1 MDFKGADILSTGQ
14 FSQEDILRVLKLA
27 AKLDKAWAEGKSL
40 DHLLHGKLMA
50 TIFFEPSTRTRFSHE
65 TAMLRLGGSVMS
77 NPDMLSLSSYKK
89 QETLHDTGK
98 MVGTFADV
106 VVMRHPEA
114 HSVEKLAAGTN
125 TPVINAGDGPN
136 EHPTQGLLDLYTIW
150 KNKGHLF
157 DGLNIGMVGDLKYG
171 RVPHSQCDLLKHFDV
186 RFTFVAPQG
195 LAMPREIVEEL
206 KRAGR
211 EVIETENFDEAIA
224 DMDVISM
231 TRVQEERFIDKNE
244 YLKYKGVYI
253 LDSALMEKAKK
264 EAIVLH
270 PLPRVDE
277 ITAEIDLDPRA
288 KYFEQ
293 VHNGVVVRMA
303 LLLLILGKDSEVNF

>member
-14 FSQEDILRVLKLA
+14 FSQEDILNILKLA
-27 AKLDKAWAEGKSL
+27 SKLDKAMASGVRL
-40 DHLLHGKLMA
+40 DTLLHGKLMA

-65 TAMLRLGGSVMS
+65 TAMLRLGGSVIS
-77 NPDMLSLSSYKK
+77 NPDMISLSSYKK
-89 QETLHDTGK
+89 QETLEDTGK

-106 VVMRHPEA
+106 VVMRHPEP
-114 HSVEKLAAGTN
+114 HSVAKLANGTD

-150 KNKGHLF
+150 KNKGELF
-157 DGLNIGMVGDLKYG
+157 DGLNIGMVGDLKFG

-186 RFTFVAPQG
+186 RFTFVAPKD

-206 KRAGR
+206 KKAGR
-211 EVIETENFDEAIA
+211 EVVETENLEEVIGE
-224 DMDVISM
+224 MDVISM
-231 TRVQEERFIDKNE
+231 TRVQEERFEDKNE

-253 LDSALMEKAKK
+253 LNAELMKQAKK
-264 EAIVLH
+264 DAIVLH

-277 ITAEIDLDPRA
+277 IHADVDADPRA

-293 VHNGVVVRMA
+293 VHNGVIVRMA
-303 LLLLILGKDSEVNF
+303 LLLLLMGKDTEITF

>member
-1 MDFKGADILSTGQ
+1 MDFKGTDIISTRQ
-14 FSQEDILRVLKLA
+14 FAQEDVLRVLALA
-27 AKLDKAWAEGKSL
+27 GKIDKAMAEGKSL
-40 DHLLHGKLMA
+40 DHLLRGKIMA

-65 TAMLRLGGSVMS
+65 TAMLRLGGSVIS

-89 QETLHDTGK
+89 QETLQDTGR

-106 VVMRHPEA
+106 IVMRHPEA
-114 HSVEKLAAGTN
+114 HSVEKLAQGTEK
-125 TPVINAGDGPN
+125 PVINAGDGPN

-171 RVPHSQCDLLKHFDV
+171 RVPHSQCDLLKHFPV
-186 RFTFVAPQG
+186 KFTFVAPQG

-206 KRAGR
+206 KSQGR
-211 EVIETENFDEAIA
+211 EVIETEEFDDVIA
-224 DMDVISM
+224 ELDVISM
-231 TRVQEERFIDKNE
+231 TRVQEERFEDKNE

-253 LDSALMEKAKK
+253 LGKELMEDAKND
-264 EAIVLH
+264 AIVIH

-277 ITAEIDLDPRA
+277 ITTDIDKDLRA

-303 LLLLILGKDSEVNF
+303 LLLLVLGKENELNF